1 MQESGEDQLIRG
13 DRFAGLVISEL
24 EDRDYHFTL
33 DGSEV
38 TVSQRV
44 TSPKEDRT
52 VLGFLFLMDQPTR
65 FRMDILIPENCTNA
79 QISLNDKELLGFF
92 SKDIPEDPEYV
103 ERFEF
108 FMNGWEMANAYSELN
123 DPIDQR
129 ERFKAQEEL
138 LAQGDEEANRTDE
151 DFLNALEIGMP
162 PTGGIGFGIDRM
174 CMLLTD
180 SPAIRDVLLF
190 PTMKSLDK

>member
-24 EDRDYHFTL
+24 DDRDYHFTL

-103 ERFEF
+103 EMTHCNDEAKYTPLQPGQFQSLNFRWESGDILKCF
-108 FMNGWEMANAYSELN
+108 FYYGTSSN
-123 DPIDQR
+123 
-129 ERFKAQEEL
+129 
-138 LAQGDEEANRTDE
+138 
-151 DFLNALEIGMP
+151 
-162 PTGGIGFGIDRM
+162 
-174 CMLLTD
+174 
-180 SPAIRDVLLF
+180 
-190 PTMKSLDK
+190 